1 MSGGNRCGSGRRRS
15 LWVAP
20 AALVAVALLAGCGP
34 GWEAYDP
41 FRPAEV
47 AEQRAAYV
55 PGETTLFCYSTLAQP
70 DCYAEPQ
77 PGPPNRLIGAIAV
90 VPRPV
95 PVE

>member
-1 MSGGNRCGSGRRRS
+1 MPGRNGRGNGRRRCRLAMPAS
-15 LWVAP
+15 LT
-20 AALVAVALLAGCGP
+20 ALTLLAGCGP

-55 PGETTLFCYSTLAQP
+55 PGETTLFCYSTLARP

-77 PGPPNRLIGAIAV
+77 PGPPNRLIEAIAV

>member
-1 MSGGNRCGSGRRRS
+1 MGWGRWR
-15 LWVAP
+15 WMMT
-20 AALVAVALLAGCGP
+20 AALAGVFTLAGCGP
-34 GWEAYDP
+34 GWETYDP

-55 PGETTLFCYSTLAQP
+55 PGESTLFCYSTLARP

-77 PGPPNRLIGAIAV
+77 PGPPNRLIGATAV

-95 PVE
+95 APE